1 MTHGKGKAANGRQ
14 YTFRGSR
21 FWIPKEELIT
31 AIRES
36 RRLHQELMAD
46 LLEEVERQKGLLA
59 RRSRAE
65 T

>member
-14 YTFRGSR
+14 YMFRGSR
-21 FWIPKEELIT
+21 FWIPTEELIT

-36 RRLHQELMAD
+36 RQLHQKLMAD
-46 LLEEVERQKGLLA
+46 LLQEVERQKGLLA